1 VGAFLGSKCRDRAV
15 SLKCILGSAMGC
27 AEDTRLRQA
36 YDAALRAWNLHHS
49 SFYNGVR
56 SIDASSRLRRQL
68 LDAKSKAVDD
78 LYEHSVKCPTC
89 KMSKVRLVKDE

>member
-1 VGAFLGSKCRDRAV
+1 
-15 SLKCILGSAMGC
+15 MGC
-27 AEDTRLRQA
+27 AEDLRLRQA

-78 LYEHSVKCPTC
+78 LYDHSIRCPAC
-89 KMSKVRLVKDE
+89 KIAKIPLLEDE